1 MPTVGG
7 KKYAYTP
14 KGIKQLCLVVYT
26 KIEVTSDTHRHP
38 HTHTDLDIMMTKNCL
53 IHAVP

>member
-14 KGIKQLCLVVYT
+14 KGIKQAKAAKKRAGKQMRAANT
-26 KIEVTSDTHRHP
+26 TRRSRRGG
-38 HTHTDLDIMMTKNCL
+38 
-53 IHAVP
+53 

>member
-14 KGIKQLCLVVYT
+14 KGIKQAKAAKKRAGKQMKMARSV
-26 KIEVTSDTHRHP
+26 KPR
-38 HTHTDLDIMMTKNCL
+38 NRG
-53 IHAVP
+53 

>member
-14 KGIKQLCLVVYT
+14 KGIK
-26 KIEVTSDTHRHP
+26 
-38 HTHTDLDIMMTKNCL
+38 
-53 IHAVP
+53 HAKAAKKRAGKQISMAKTQRSARKRG

>member
-14 KGIKQLCLVVYT
+14 KGVKQAQDAAKRAGKQMRMANT
-26 KIEVTSDTHRHP
+26 TRRSNRGK
-38 HTHTDLDIMMTKNCL
+38 
-53 IHAVP
+53 

>member
-14 KGIKQLCLVVYT
+14 KGIKEAKAAAKRAGKQMRAANT
-26 KIEVTSDTHRHP
+26 TRRSRRGG
-38 HTHTDLDIMMTKNCL
+38 
-53 IHAVP
+53 

>member
-14 KGIKQLCLVVYT
+14 KGIKQAKAAAKRAGKQMRAAQT
-26 KIEVTSDTHRHP
+26 RPKSRRRG
-38 HTHTDLDIMMTKNCL
+38 
-53 IHAVP
+53 

>member
-14 KGIKQLCLVVYT
+14 KGIKQAKVAAKRT
-26 KIEVTSDTHRHP
+26 GKKMKTTNTARRSRRGG
-38 HTHTDLDIMMTKNCL
+38 
-53 IHAVP
+53 

>member
-14 KGIKQLCLVVYT
+14 KGVKQAKAAAKRAGKQIKM
-26 KIEVTSDTHRHP
+26 TSYKKSR
-38 HTHTDLDIMMTKNCL
+38 KRG
-53 IHAVP
+53 

>member
-14 KGIKQLCLVVYT
+14 KGVKQAKAAAKRT
-26 KIEVTSDTHRHP
+26 GKKIRKAHP
-38 HTHTDLDIMMTKNCL
+38 KR
-53 IHAVP
+53 PKKGGY

>member
-14 KGIKQLCLVVYT
+14 KGIKRAKVAARKAGKQIRT
-26 KIEVTSDTHRHP
+26 AHP
-38 HTHTDLDIMMTKNCL
+38 KR
-53 IHAVP
+53 PKKRGY

>member
-14 KGIKQLCLVVYT
+14 KGIKQAKAAKYQT
-26 KIEVTSDTHRHP
+26 N
-38 HTHTDLDIMMTKNCL
+38 DIL
-53 IHAVP
+53 

>member
-14 KGIKQLCLVVYT
+14 KGIKQAKAAKKRAGKQMSMAKT
-26 KIEVTSDTHRHP
+26 QRTARKRG
-38 HTHTDLDIMMTKNCL
+38 
-53 IHAVP
+53 

>member
-14 KGIKQLCLVVYT
+14 KGVKQAKDAAKRALS
-26 KIEVTSDTHRHP
+26 K
-38 HTHTDLDIMMTKNCL
+38 
-53 IHAVP
+53 

>member
-14 KGIKQLCLVVYT
+14 KGVKQAKDAAKRAGKQMRMANT
-26 KIEVTSDTHRHP
+26 IRRSKRGE
-38 HTHTDLDIMMTKNCL
+38 
-53 IHAVP
+53 

>member
-14 KGIKQLCLVVYT
+14 KGIKQAKAAAKRAGKQMRSANT
-26 KIEVTSDTHRHP
+26 ARRSRRGG
-38 HTHTDLDIMMTKNCL
+38 
-53 IHAVP
+53 